1 VLFLIHELLNV
12 DDLEARTVRDEENML
27 IDLEVLLLTEAIK
40 FFWQLTA
47 FSRQWR
53 QILQL
58 IMNLTLEI
66 EETE

>member
-1 VLFLIHELLNV
+1 MLFLIHELLNV
-12 DDLEARTVRDEENML
+12 DDLEARTIGDEENML